1 MPAASRRHTPLGI
14 VHMPPLASP
23 LKDVPDGSSPAPMGH
38 ELLQVLTFL
47 TSLCT
52 KLSSL
57 A

>member
-1 MPAASRRHTPLGI
+1 MVHLQSGRWEQPAKGGPSGPTSGAAAL
-14 VHMPPLASP
+14 
-23 LKDVPDGSSPAPMGH
+23 
-38 ELLQVLTFL
+38 LTFL